1 MQTTVARVREIK
13 EVTMHSTWKI
23 VAAGFMGGCLLLAI
37 QGTARSLTN
46 AEEVAED
53 DAGAKAS
60 VFIRNAGRGWCSGVA
75 YGESFILTAA
85 HCVVDRNGKKV
96 SAKELRVFYGTST
109 TGSEGSSR
117 RVSKFVFYEHYVRQ
131 MYYQIHLQPDEDI
144 WENVPLNWE
153 DIAILKIVGTHP
165 AGTVAAFLPGIDN
178 DYSAARDGSS
188 SDARLKESIWFYL
201 YGYFTRSKSVFKLQ
215 KGLSGND
222 EKLQKV
228 ILGRKQGPWAAEYV
242 YSTRQLLIPQ
252 LSSPLYVKQVGMCRG
267 DSGGGVFLMKSDGVN
282 YDLSLDQGVPNG
294 GIELVDGHPVLI
306 GLLVQWFVNK
316 ENNERC
322 SSNEEKGAVR
332 IDYYH
337 DWILEKI
344 KELQ

>member
-1 MQTTVARVREIK
+1 MARLREIK
-13 EVTMHSTWKI
+13 EVTMHSKWKI
-23 VAAGFMGGCLLLAI
+23 VATAFIGGCLLPAI
-37 QGTARSLTN
+37 QSTARSLTN
-46 AEEVAED
+46 AEEVAEND
-53 DAGAKAS
+53 IGAKAS
-60 VFIRNAGRGWCSGVA
+60 AFIRNAGSGWCSGVA

-96 SAKELRVFYGTST
+96 SAKELRVFYGRS
-109 TGSEGSSR
+109 
-117 RVSKFVFYEHYVRQ
+117 
-131 MYYQIHLQPDEDI
+131 IQPDDDI
-144 WENVPLNWE
+144 WENIPLNWE
-153 DIAILKIVGTHP
+153 DIAILKIDGTHP
-165 AGTVAAFLPGIDN
+165 AGTVGAFLPGIDN
-178 DYSAARDGSS
+178 DYSAARDEPSL
-188 SDARLKESIWFYL
+188 DFHLKESIWFYF

-215 KGLSGND
+215 KGLSGNN

-228 ILGRKQGPWAAEYV
+228 IPGRKQGPWAAEYV

-252 LSSPLYVKQVGMCRG
+252 LFSPLYVRQIGMCRG
-267 DSGGGVFLMKSDGVN
+267 DSGGGVFLVKSDGLN
-282 YDLSLDQGVPNG
+282 YDISLDSGAPSG
-294 GIELVDGHPVLI
+294 GIELKDGRPVLI

-316 ENNERC
+316 ENNDRC